1 MEKVTV
7 PQPTQNPTNKLTAA
21 MAAAAAVSVLG
32 LALKNL
38 APGWYD
44 PETLMN
50 VTPLIVLI
58 FGYVI
63 KDRSNA

>member
-1 MEKVTV
+1 MDNAT
-7 PQPTQNPTNKLTAA
+7 QPTANPTNKLTAA

-38 APGWYD
+38 LPGWYD

-50 VTPLIVLI
+50 VTPVVVLA
-58 FGYVI
+58 FGYFI
-63 KDRSNA
+63 KDRPNT